1 METGHT
7 SKNTTIG
14 RELNNVG
21 IRWKFVDF
29 GVISTIL
36 KLLFKNMSDRARGV
50 ITILTSTALSI
61 ADTASDI
68 IVAISLFSAGHYQWG
83 CIVAIADY
91 IPSWQILLH
100 NYFSDHWRHAANLKE
115 KWMTV
120 LFLIVSPFSMAIF
133 HLRWLC
139 KFESADESSF
149 DYLHHNSRMTN
160 LLSGSFESPLQ
171 IVLLLVLWGQAK
183 LKSPLNE
190 DAIITDSQGR
200 TLYVGILPGVIS
212 LSLSALSILKGCLD
226 VSEGKDWHE
235 KFTAIVYGTCNFLFR
250 LPSVAL
256 LIMYFNEWA
265 TIPLISVFFTVS
277 VLIVRYDERETFSV
291 TTSVLISC
299 MTPFISSDQANV
311 YERTDLN
318 TSQSDNERNS
328 RHRRKLSAKSSII
341 TTLLLVLINL
351 ILYLLLKF
359 DKTFKYNEDIILKR
373 ETTEKLLSTFL
384 LPMAGLATLSN
395 CLYGLTVSEKHKKVK
410 SGFQLFGFICIITG
424 AFTTSC
430 FGIQTLYTNND
441 PCPIGKYSSIRELKK
456 CLDLNITFE
465 VALMKLLVSHL

>member
-1 METGHT
+1 MLKMKSIGMETGQT

-100 NYFSDHWRHAANLKE
+100 NYFSDHWRHAASLKE

-120 LFLIVSPFSMAIF
+120 LFLILSPFSMAIF

-149 DYLHHNSRMTN
+149 NYLHHNSRMTN

-171 IVLLLVLWGQAK
+171 IVLLLVLWGASK
-183 LKSPLNE
+183 
-190 DAIITDSQGR
+190 T
-200 TLYVGILPGVIS
+200 
-212 LSLSALSILKGCLD
+212 
-226 VSEGKDWHE
+226 EG
-235 KFTAIVYGTCNFLFR
+235 
-250 LPSVAL
+250 SV
-256 LIMYFNEWA
+256 
-265 TIPLISVFFTVS
+265 
-277 VLIVRYDERETFSV
+277 
-291 TTSVLISC
+291 
-299 MTPFISSDQANV
+299 
-311 YERTDLN
+311 
-318 TSQSDNERNS
+318 
-328 RHRRKLSAKSSII
+328 K
-341 TTLLLVLINL
+341 
-351 ILYLLLKF
+351 
-359 DKTFKYNEDIILKR
+359 
-373 ETTEKLLSTFL
+373 
-384 LPMAGLATLSN
+384 
-395 CLYGLTVSEKHKKVK
+395 
-410 SGFQLFGFICIITG
+410 
-424 AFTTSC
+424 
-430 FGIQTLYTNND
+430 
-441 PCPIGKYSSIRELKK
+441 
-456 CLDLNITFE
+456 
-465 VALMKLLVSHL
+465 